1 MRVYRDTV
9 IFEGERWMTW
19 PTFGDATGL
28 RCPRCGASIDRRTT
42 LLVKPV
48 VELERPV
55 AIILTVLGTVNDFF
69 DWF

>member
-1 MRVYRDTV
+1 
-9 IFEGERWMTW
+9 MTW